1 MRLIAFNDEQL
12 KLISEVAQPVP
23 WKQRGAYLDR
33 VIELLTGRQYSNRDV
48 QHAAARAQRE
58 LIGIV
63 ATTE

>member
-1 MRLIAFNDEQL
+1 MRLMAFNDEQL
-12 KLISEVAQPVP
+12 KLISEIAQPVP

-48 QHAAARAQRE
+48 QQAAARAQRE